1 MIDSVFRTG
10 KNYYPH
16 VLLEE
21 FKYIIQGKTILTY
34 ITDDIEISSDSDKEN
49 SNEEN
54 SDEENQF
61 FYIYV
66 KWEINIIK
74 GT

>member
-21 FKYIIQGKTILTY
+21 FKYIIQGKTIPKY

-61 FYIYV
+61 FYIYI